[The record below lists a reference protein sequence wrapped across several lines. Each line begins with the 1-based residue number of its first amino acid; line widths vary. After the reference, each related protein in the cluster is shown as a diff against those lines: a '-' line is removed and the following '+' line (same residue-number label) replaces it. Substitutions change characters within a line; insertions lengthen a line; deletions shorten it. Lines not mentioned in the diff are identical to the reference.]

1 MLQADQGLVETDND
15 GVQMQAELL
24 VKGIHPVGG
33 CKTVSVV
40 SFLSS

>member
-1 MLQADQGLVETDND
+1 MLQADQGLVETE
-15 GVQMQAELL
+15 QMQAELL